1 MRRAVAGALAGA
13 LALAAG
19 GRGAWAGV
27 HVAQVAPL
35 AVAGLGGAG
44 QVGDPRVSP
53 DGAHL
58 SFELLGADGETLQV
72 YVAPVVHPPGRSP
85 EAGTP
90 QLAVPQPA
98 ADPFRLPGPG
108 SRPVSEHLSWG
119 PPKRGQPR
127 YALAATRVAA
137 SRGAAHVNFDLYLSE
152 PGRRRFLTDH
162 PATDAQPAVS
172 PDGEF
177 LAFTSGRSGQGDVYL
192 YHFFA
197 EAEPCVAVSFEAAG
211 SELYP
216 AWDPAGERLAYTGQL
231 GAEYRILVVDRVR
244 TLAAEPDPERRKTA
258 ARRLT
263 RDLTPGWKGA
273 CLAPSFSPDGRWVA
287 FYSRDGA
294 SGRADLYVVGAEG
307 GAARLLLRGGLPET
321 RGGPRWS
328 PRGDGLF
335 AVREDADRLNPL
347 VWVPLA
353 EAAEPWELDTAT
365 QLNADPFAVAQ
376 GDGVRLYFTAQ
387 GAAGAEEKRWRR
399 IYSALLTFP
408 GETP

>member
-1 MRRAVAGALAGA
+1 MKRAVAAALA

-19 GRGAWAGV
+19 GKTVWAGFGV
-27 HVAQVAPL
+27 SQVAPL
-35 AVAGLGGAG
+35 ALAGLGGAG
-44 QVGDPRVSP
+44 QVGDPRISP

-72 YVAPVVHPPGRSP
+72 YLAPLAHSAGRPP
-85 EAGTP
+85 EAGAP
-90 QLAVPQPA
+90 ELAVPQPP

-137 SRGAAHVNFDLYLSE
+137 SRGAAHVNFDLYFAE
-152 PGRRRFLTDH
+152 PGRRRYLTDH

-172 PDGEF
+172 PDGDF
-177 LAFTSGRSGQGDVYL
+177 IAFASGRSGQGDVYL

-197 EAEPCVAVSFEAAG
+197 EAEPYVAVSFEAAG

-231 GAEYRILVVDRVR
+231 GAEYRIFVVDQVR

-273 CLAPSFSPDGRWVA
+273 CLAPSFSPDGQRVA

-294 SGRADLYVVGAEG
+294 SGRADLYVVGTEG

-335 AVREDADRLNPL
+335 TVREDADRLNPL

-353 EAAEPWELDTAT
+353 EAAAPSELDTGT

-376 GDGVRLYFTAQ
+376 GDAVRLYFTAQ
-387 GAAGAEEKRWRR
+387 GGGDAGEKRWRR
-399 IYSALLTFP
+399 IYSALLTSP

>member
-1 MRRAVAGALAGA
+1 MKRAAAAA
-13 LALAAG
+13 LALAVG
-19 GRGAWAGV
+19 GTSAWAGWGV
-27 HVAQVAPL
+27 SQVAP
-35 AVAGLGGAG
+35 VAPAGPGAAG

-53 DGAHL
+53 DGTHL

-72 YVAPVVHPPGRSP
+72 YLAPLSRPAGGPPQAGAP
-85 EAGTP
+85 EP
-90 QLAVPQPA
+90 AVPQPA

-127 YALAATRVAA
+127 YALAATRAEA
-137 SRGAAHVNFDLYLSE
+137 SRGAAHVNFDLYFSE

-172 PDGEF
+172 PDGDF
-177 LAFTSGRSGQGDVYL
+177 IAFASGRSGQGDVYL

-197 EAEPCVAVSFEAAG
+197 EADPCAAVSFEAAG

-216 AWDPAGERLAYTGQL
+216 AWDPAGERLAYTAQL
-231 GAEYRILVVDRVR
+231 GAEYRILVMDQVR
-244 TLAAEPDPERRKTA
+244 TLAAEADPERRKTA

-307 GAARLLLRGGLPET
+307 GAPRLLLRGGLPET

-353 EAAEPWELDTAT
+353 EAARPSELDTGT
-365 QLNADPFAVAQ
+365 QLNADPFPVPE
-376 GDGVRLYFTAQ
+376 GDAVRLYFTAQ
-387 GAAGAEEKRWRR
+387 GGGDGEEKRWRR
-399 IYSALLTFP
+399 IYAALLTSS